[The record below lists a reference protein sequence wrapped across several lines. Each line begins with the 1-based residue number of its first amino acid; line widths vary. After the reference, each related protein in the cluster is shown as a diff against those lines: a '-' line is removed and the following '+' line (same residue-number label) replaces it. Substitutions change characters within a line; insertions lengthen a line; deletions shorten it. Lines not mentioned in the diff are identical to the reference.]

1 MNPLVIR
8 SLVLGIAVMGVSMPL
23 HAQMMAPEPASSPS
37 AETPVANTV
46 AEVRTD
52 GGVVMVSNGGPFQTA
67 VPGQRVDAKARLMVS
82 KESAA
87 TVIYDD
93 GCKQTYDKPGVYPI
107 NETCVLPPPPV
118 AAAGSSAGAPKWLI
132 GTGVAIGLYAIV
144 DSLNDND
151 NNDQLPVSR

>member
-1 MNPLVIR
+1 MTPSVIR
-8 SLVLGIAVMGVSMPL
+8 SIVAGIAIAGAAMPL
-23 HAQMMAPEPASSPS
+23 QAQMMAPKSSKPA
-37 AETPVANTV
+37 APVSNAV

-52 GGVVMVSNGGPFQTA
+52 GGVVMISDGGPFQTA
-67 VPGQRVDAKARLMVS
+67 VPGQRVDAKSRVMVS

-93 GCKQTYDKPGVYPI
+93 GCRQKYDKPGIYSI
-107 NETCVLPPPPV
+107 NETCVLPPPAV
-118 AAAGSSAGAPKWLI
+118 AATASKAGAPMWLV

-144 DSLNDND
+144 DSFNDND